1 MIQTFQDISV
11 DVKLNRN
18 EFEAFNVYDGYE
30 LWCFDWDDECCY
42 DYGSDDD
49 DDDDDDEYDGI
60 HFFTISKDTESRYG
74 KHYKPNIK
82 TVEEARMVIEKF
94 NKDFGLYWGAERF
107 KLRCTS
113 TINL

>member
-1 MIQTFQDISV
+1 MTQTFKNIDV

-30 LWCFDWDDECCY
+30 LWCFDWDNEPCHNYGEDE
-42 DYGSDDD
+42 DEDEDEDDD
-49 DDDDDDEYDGI
+49 VYL
-60 HFFTISKDTESRYG
+60 FTISKDTESRYG

-94 NKDFGLYWGAERF
+94 NKDFGLDWGAERF